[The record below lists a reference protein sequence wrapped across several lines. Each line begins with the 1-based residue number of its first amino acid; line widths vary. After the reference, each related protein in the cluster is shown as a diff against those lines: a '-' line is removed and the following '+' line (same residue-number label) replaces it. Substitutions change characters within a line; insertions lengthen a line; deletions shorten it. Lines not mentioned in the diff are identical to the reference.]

1 MTISNEAKATLEAG
15 NPVFGAWALSMSP
28 RSAEVLAG
36 TDLDWVGIDMEHS
49 PIDTQSMEELVRA
62 VQHGGATP
70 IIRVPSVEAAVDG
83 ACKHALDAGA
93 GGVMVPGVEAAADAR
108 RAVKAASFP
117 PAGERG
123 VASTTRANRYGTA
136 FDDYVDAA
144 NDETL
149 VVVQLES
156 VTAIDN
162 AADILAVDGI
172 DVAFVGENDLSA
184 SMGHPG
190 QTDHEP
196 VKEAVETVRQ
206 LAIDHGVNPGIAGRT
221 PEDVDTR
228 IGAGYRFFLL
238 GADLTFVRTTIDR
251 FLPEEGF

>member
-1 MTISNEAKATLEAG
+1 MTISNEAKASLSVG

-28 RSAEVLAG
+28 RSAEVLAA

-70 IIRVPSVEAAVDG
+70 IIRVPSVEAAVEG
-83 ACKHALDAGA
+83 ASKHALDAGA
-93 GGVMVPGVEAAADAR
+93 GGVMVPGVETADDAR
-108 RAVKAASFP
+108 RAVRAASIP

-136 FDDYVDAA
+136 FDDYVKSA
-144 NDETL
+144 NEETL
-149 VVVQLES
+149 IVTQLES
-156 VTAIDN
+156 VRAIEN

-190 QTDHEP
+190 ETDHEP
-196 VKEAVETVRQ
+196 VTEAVETVRQ
-206 LAIDHGVNPGIAGRT
+206 LAIDNGVNPGIAGRT
-221 PEDVDTR
+221 PDDVVTR
-228 IGAGYRFFLL
+228 IEAGYRFFLL
-238 GADLTFVRTTIDR
+238 GADLTFVRTAIDR